1 MTRTALMLIF
11 FVLCNTGGEIA
22 MSYGVKQVGEPQSFR
37 PMALLRFV
45 WAAVKNRWLW
55 VAIPLLAASFY
66 SLLILFSWAPVSVV
80 IPGFGFELH
89 CGYVW
94 REVSVEGRC
103 FLQAVDGRRDGM
115 PGCDAGFVDWE
126 RLRVWTFFPA
136 RSNPADNLKLE
147 EAGIKATATF
157 CRAIAWKF
165 VFFGAYGRL
174 EST

>member
-1 MTRTALMLIF
+1 MTRIALMLIF

-80 IPGFGFELH
+80 IPA
-89 CGYVW
+89 
-94 REVSVEGRC
+94 S
-103 FLQAVDGRRDGM
+103 A
-115 PGCDAGFVDWE
+115 
-126 RLRVWTFFPA
+126 
-136 RSNPADNLKLE
+136 SNYIV
-147 EAGIKATATF
+147 GT
-157 CRAIAWKF
+157 
-165 VFFGAYGRL
+165 FGAKYLLKEDVSFKRWMGVVMVCLGVTLVLLTGRG
-174 EST
+174 

>member
-1 MTRTALMLIF
+1 MTRIDLMLIF

-80 IPGFGFELH
+80 IPA
-89 CGYVW
+89 
-94 REVSVEGRC
+94 S
-103 FLQAVDGRRDGM
+103 A
-115 PGCDAGFVDWE
+115 
-126 RLRVWTFFPA
+126 
-136 RSNPADNLKLE
+136 SNYIV
-147 EAGIKATATF
+147 GT
-157 CRAIAWKF
+157 
-165 VFFGAYGRL
+165 FGAKYLLKEDVSFKRWMGVVMVCLGVTLVLLTGR
-174 EST
+174 S